1 MAKSDNLTV
10 FRFGDNLNMMF
21 SVVSSMGKMKLNKK
35 VLVLKDKLNLSTN
48 DKYDVFEVK
57 SIDLNNFD
65 FNQYSVVVIESD
77 MNNNIYD
84 IAHNIKFN
92 EVVFIA
98 ATNTDQNVNENLYN
112 YIDFSELA
120 KLNMFKKIAKVNEI
134 KNKLSGNK
142 AFKKFKFF

>member
-35 VLVLKDKLNLSTN
+35 VLILKDKLNLVTN
-48 DKYDVFEVK
+48 EKYDV
-57 SIDLNNFD
+57 IDIKTININDID
-65 FNQYSVVVIESD
+65 FNVYSIVVLEMD
-77 MNNNIYD
+77 MNNEIYQISND
-84 IAHNIKFN
+84 IKNN
-92 EVVFIA
+92 EIVFIV
-98 ATNTDQNVNENLYN
+98 ATNTNNNIDESLYN

-134 KNKLSGNK
+134 KNKLSVNK
-142 AFKKFKFF
+142 ALKKFKFF